1 MWPARRGANQ
11 LSYNSEAMDETVE
24 ALGLQ
29 LEQALDHVVRA
40 VGEIIPQPNDVF
52 DPHGL
57 VRRWVAGLEAEPRG
71 RFLGLLL
78 SDQWEA
84 QLGAIARAVL
94 VGAHVWPSPTATTTA
109 TSAADCR
116 DCV

>member
-1 MWPARRGANQ
+1 MWPTRHGANQ

-94 VGAHVWPSPTATTTA
+94 VGAHVWPSPTATAST
-109 TSAADCR
+109 AADSR
-116 DCV
+116 DSA